1 MLANRARLI
10 AQQEQVFAFLY
21 LTWKVARRHMSSES
35 TFGSVQDS
43 VLQERMPDMTSV
55 SVPRLGT

>member
-10 AQQEQVFAFLY
+10 AQQEQVFSFLY